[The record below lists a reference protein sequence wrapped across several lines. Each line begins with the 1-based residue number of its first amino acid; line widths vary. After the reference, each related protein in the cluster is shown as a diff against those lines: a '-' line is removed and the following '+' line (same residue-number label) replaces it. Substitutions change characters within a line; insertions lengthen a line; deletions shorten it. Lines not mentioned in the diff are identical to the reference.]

1 VTPYGRA
8 AAVLRAAV
16 LRAATPRPTAELWIP
31 LRPRCKGN
39 SRTVVRV
46 GGRLLPVGSASERY
60 HEALVRRLAWEARPP
75 GWRPYLGPVRLDVT
89 FYFAPPKKPRDA
101 PPPYPSSGGK
111 VGDRGNYLKLLED
124 ALEGVVY
131 ADDRQVAAG
140 EVAKAW
146 ALDGRAGYRVRV
158 TALGDEDPA
167 RPEGAEPPV
176 PRPPRQRPRKARAR
190 SVPLA

>member
-1 VTPYGRA
+1 VTPLARA
-8 AAVLRAAV
+8 AASLRAASGD
-16 LRAATPRPTAELWIP
+16 RPTAELWIP

-46 GGRLLPVGSASERY
+46 GGRLLPIGSASERY

-89 FYFAPPKKPRDA
+89 FYFARPKKSRGA
-101 PPPYPSSGGK
+101 APPYPSSGGS

-124 ALEGVVY
+124 ALQGGVY
-131 ADDRQVAAG
+131 ADDRQVVAG

-158 TALGDEDPA
+158 TALADEDPA

-176 PRPPRQRPRKARAR
+176 PRPPRPRKAPARAG
-190 SVPLA
+190 PPA

>member
-1 VTPYGRA
+1 VTPLARA
-8 AAVLRAAV
+8 AASLRA
-16 LRAATPRPTAELWIP
+16 TSGDRPAAELWIP

-46 GGRLLPVGSASERY
+46 GGRLLPIGSASERY

-75 GWRPYLGPVRLDVT
+75 GWRPYLGPVRLDVA
-89 FYFAPPKKPRDA
+89 FCFATPRA
-101 PPPYPSSGGK
+101 GAATAWPSRSPI
-111 VGDRGNYLKLLED
+111 GDRGNYLKLLED
-124 ALEGVVY
+124 ALQGVVY
-131 ADDRQVAAG
+131 ADDRQVVEGDAA
-140 EVAKAW
+140 KRW

-176 PRPPRQRPRKARAR
+176 PRPPRQRKARDRA
-190 SVPLA
+190 VPPA